1 MPVQATS
8 EWNMIKL
15 KGFSLVEILV
25 SLLVITGTSL
35 ALLSQQWRLS
45 QALNQSL
52 SELRHLIEIDNQ
64 NETNRK

>member
-1 MPVQATS
+1 
-8 EWNMIKL
+8 MIKL